1 MLRLDTHQL
10 LIERGDEGDDLIR
23 QGHRMTERLL
33 QKLHEHLTLGQEIT
47 GVLIEIRGELREDG
61 HLTILREIDTER
73 AGGLLH
79 GLRLRRTTDS
89 GYRQTD
95 VDGRTLTLEE
105 EVALEE
111 DLTIGDGDDVRR
123 DIGRHIT
130 ILGLDDRK
138 CGDGAT
144 TELLTETAGTLEE
157 SRVQIEDITRVR
169 LTSRRTA
176 EKQRQRSVG
185 DGMLTEVIVD
195 DQDIL
200 SLVHEV
206 LGEGGRCIRCDV
218 LDRRRIGRGGR
229 HDAGVLHRI
238 VLLQVLDQ

>member
-1 MLRLDTHQL
+1 MLRLDAHQF

-23 QGHRMTERLL
+23 QGHRMTEWLL
-33 QKLHEHLTLGQEIT
+33 QKLHKHLALCEQVTR
-47 GVLIEIRGELREDG
+47 VLIEIRGELREDS
-61 HLTILREIDTER
+61 HLTILREIDTEG

-89 GYRQTD
+89 GYGQTD

-157 SRVQIEDITRVR
+157 SRVQIEDITRIR
-169 LTSRRTA
+169 LTSRCTT
-176 EKQRQRSVG
+176 EKQ
-185 DGMLTEVIVD
+185 
-195 DQDIL
+195 
-200 SLVHEV
+200 
-206 LGEGGRCIRCDV
+206 
-218 LDRRRIGRGGR
+218 
-229 HDAGVLHRI
+229 
-238 VLLQVLDQ
+238 